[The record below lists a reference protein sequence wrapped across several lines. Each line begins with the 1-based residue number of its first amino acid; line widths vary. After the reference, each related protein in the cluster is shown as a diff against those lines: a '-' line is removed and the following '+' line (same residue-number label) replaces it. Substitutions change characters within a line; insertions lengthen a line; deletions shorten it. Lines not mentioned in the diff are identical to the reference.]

1 MVNKL
6 FTFSL
11 VDGIDSYFRLS
22 SITVRCICLT
32 TSAIEYVTEI
42 FSFSWTNDSDWHISS
57 INKSIINKS
66 KDYNFTDQISTEHT
80 GAKKSIGLTRIQDF
94 SAAVN
99 VDSGLVET
107 KGPLIDNIKK
117 MKFFSGD
124 LHSFDM
130 MLFWG
135 TLRQNIQD
143 RINAFI

>member
-1 MVNKL
+1 MRERNTSL
-6 FTFSL
+6 FAIYGSL
-11 VDGIDSYFRLS
+11 YATRANTSKHNSDFENSFLSDKSS
-22 SITVRCICLT
+22 SIK
-32 TSAIEYVTEI
+32 VT
-42 FSFSWTNDSDWHISS
+42 S

-135 TLRQNIQD
+135 TLRQNVKD
-143 RINAFI
+143 RIKNFH